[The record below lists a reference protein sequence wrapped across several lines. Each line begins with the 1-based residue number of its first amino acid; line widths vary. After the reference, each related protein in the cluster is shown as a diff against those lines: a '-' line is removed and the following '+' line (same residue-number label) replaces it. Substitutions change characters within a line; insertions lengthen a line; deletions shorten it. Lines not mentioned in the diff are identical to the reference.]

1 MHDPY
6 SLVSRPFLT
15 ADECDNIITTHDK
28 DLGFIEQS
36 VYRKVHIK
44 EIDLN
49 SIPRLADLLNDAN
62 NQIFHLD
69 VNGETEC
76 YFARYETGDH
86 YDKLHIDSL
95 PEETTR
101 KISFSLFLNDE
112 FEGGHFEMLGEKLA
126 YEHLNTTRKGKLCV
140 FPSFLP
146 HRVTTVTSGT
156 RYVIFGFLL
165 GPRLK

>member
-6 SLVSRPFLT
+6 SLVSRPFLSL
-15 ADECDNIITTHDK
+15 DQCDQIIKLNDN
-28 DLGFIEQS
+28 DLDFIQQS
-36 VYRKVHIK
+36 VYRKVHVK
-44 EIDLN
+44 EIDLD
-49 SIPRLADLLNDAN
+49 SVPGLVDLLYDAN
-62 NQIFHLD
+62 NQIFRME
-69 VNGETEC
+69 VNGDSEC
-76 YFARYETGDH
+76 YFARYEVGDH

-95 PEETTR
+95 PEEITR
-101 KISFSLFLNDE
+101 KISFSLFLNND
-112 FEGGHFEMLGEKLA
+112 FEGGDFEMLGENLV

-146 HRVTTVTSGT
+146 HRVTAVTSGI

>member
-15 ADECDNIITTHDK
+15 SEQCDEIIKTYDI
-28 DLGFIEQS
+28 DLDFIEQS

-44 EIDLN
+44 EIDLC
-49 SIPRLADLLNDAN
+49 SIPKLAELLNNAN
-62 NQIFHLD
+62 DQIFQMD

-76 YFARYETGDH
+76 YFARYNTGDH

-95 PEETTR
+95 PEEITR
-101 KISFSLFLNDE
+101 KISFSLFLNND
-112 FEGGHFEMLGEKLA
+112 FEGGNFEMLGENLV

-146 HRVTTVTSGT
+146 HRVTAVTSGT

>member
-1 MHDPY
+1 MD
-6 SLVSRPFLT
+6 
-15 ADECDNIITTHDK
+15 I
-28 DLGFIEQS
+28 
-36 VYRKVHIK
+36 
-44 EIDLN
+44 N
-49 SIPRLADLLNDAN
+49 SD
-62 NQIFHLD
+62 F
-69 VNGETEC
+69 EC

-95 PEETTR
+95 PEEITR
-101 KISFSLFLNDE
+101 KISFSLFLNDD
-112 FEGGHFEMLGEKLA
+112 FEGGDFEMLGEKLA

>member
-1 MHDPY
+1 
-6 SLVSRPFLT
+6 LT
-15 ADECDNIITTHDK
+15 SDECDDIIKTHDTGLELK
-28 DLGFIEQS
+28 EQS
-36 VYRKVHIK
+36 VYRKVRIK
-44 EIDLN
+44 EIDLH
-49 SIPRLADLLNDAN
+49 SIPRLAELLNGAN
-62 NQIFHLD
+62 NQIFRMD
-69 VNGETEC
+69 VNGESEC

-95 PEETTR
+95 PEEITR
-101 KISFSLFLNDE
+101 KISFSLFLNDD

-146 HRVTTVTSGT
+146 HKVTTVTAGT

>member
-15 ADECDNIITTHDK
+15 SEECNDIINIHDT

-49 SIPRLADLLNDAN
+49 SVPRLASLLHDAN
-62 NQIFHLD
+62 NQIFRLE
-69 VNGETEC
+69 VNEETEC

-95 PEETTR
+95 PEEITR

-112 FEGGHFEMLGEKLA
+112 FEGGNFEMLGENLA

-146 HRVTTVTSGT
+146 HRVTAVTAGT